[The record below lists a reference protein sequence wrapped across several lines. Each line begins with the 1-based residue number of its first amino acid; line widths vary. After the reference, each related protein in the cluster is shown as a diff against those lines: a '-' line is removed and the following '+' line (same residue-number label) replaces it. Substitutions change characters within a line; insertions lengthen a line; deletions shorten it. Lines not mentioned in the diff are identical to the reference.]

1 MNHAKQSFYPT
12 IVSPL
17 NFQKVT
23 TGFKMDKAKDS
34 SEAPK
39 QIIADAIQRKEELL
53 KAAHAT
59 ASTHISELK
68 EKNKKSLEQ
77 LKKSLEKENSAKEEQ
92 VKKSSAEAVAKI
104 QKNGKAHL
112 QELVDLLYNSVIA
125 IEE

>member
-1 MNHAKQSFYPT
+1 MGT
-12 IVSPL
+12 
-17 NFQKVT
+17 
-23 TGFKMDKAKDS
+23 
-34 SEAPK
+34 
-39 QIIADAIQRKEELL
+39 
-53 KAAHAT
+53 
-59 ASTHISELK
+59 LK